1 MASTRICRASRTR
14 VFPDPSAWSNH
25 LATASSLLTFL
36 TDQDRNEAIL
46 VGRRDL
52 GVIYFYDRD
61 RQRVERRLVGRLER
75 LGFVVSLEPSPS
87 LQPAA

>member
-1 MASTRICRASRTR
+1 MYVDTT
-14 VFPDPSAWSNH
+14 
-25 LATASSLLTFL
+25 SSSFKFL
-36 TDQDRNEAIL
+36 TDQDRNEATL

-52 GVIYFYDRD
+52 GVTYFDDRD